1 MSFPQQHADRSR
13 VPGSGTPIG
22 PYPVVEQLLWKQ
34 KVCIIGAGVWG
45 KYVGKLDIEFDEHGV
60 IESCTGDAL
69 PLGDDIAPVS
79 SIQVRPFITTTAT
92 TTIHMRIVKAHV
104 FTHCPQ
110 AEVARDYNVSMA
122 GLSRV
127 IGSAEVALDYNVHT
141 AHFLQAHSPISSDKC
156 V

>member
-1 MSFPQQHADRSR
+1 
-13 VPGSGTPIG
+13 
-22 PYPVVEQLLWKQ
+22 VEQLLWKQ

-79 SIQVRPFITTTAT
+79 SIQVRLITTTAT

-104 FTHCPQ
+104 FTHCLQ
-110 AEVARDYNVSMA
+110 AEVAREYNVSMA

-127 IGSAEVALDYNVHT
+127 IGSAEVALDYNVRT
-141 AHFLQAHSPISSDKC
+141 AHFLQAQAPVSSDKR